1 MKLYQLIIAG
11 VVALAAAIALSF
23 VSFTSGT
30 VTGVVRTVQENAVGG
45 VNFSLV
51 TIGLR
56 QGANGGI
63 ADTKYLSIRPGSAAL
78 VKKLKLAQLKGEPV
92 VLTYNIPVVESLQV
106 FTAHGL
112 IVSKIETQEEA
123 VNSLK

>member
-63 ADTKYLSIRPGSAAL
+63 ADTKYLSIRPGSEAL

-92 VLTYNIPVVESLQV
+92 VLTYSIPVVESLQV